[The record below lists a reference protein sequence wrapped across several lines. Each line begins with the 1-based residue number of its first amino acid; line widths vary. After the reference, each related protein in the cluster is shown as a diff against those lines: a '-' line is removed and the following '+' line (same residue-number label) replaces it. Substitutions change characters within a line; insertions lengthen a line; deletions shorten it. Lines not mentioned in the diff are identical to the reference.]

1 MSKHCALF
9 PHELQILVVPFVCP
23 ISMVI
28 DAGGGYTFWQVRI
41 RSDQPTFTGAPS
53 KAAASNLAPLVAQQ
67 QEQQQQQMQQEQQQ
81 SGETAWDYGSGQRGS
96 QLEGGGGQSDMPYLV
111 GGGLGVPGSK
121 ARVMEIL
128 EAAGFADVKRVVE
141 VRPQVGHMTV
151 EVILLLRQFSL
162 PLACRCDLIFLELS
176 KVFTAEWLDY
186 NRSL

>member
-1 MSKHCALF
+1 MCLYSY
-9 PHELQILVVPFVCP
+9 
-23 ISMVI
+23 VI

-53 KAAASNLAPLVAQQ
+53 KAAASNSTPLVAQQ
-67 QEQQQQQMQQEQQQ
+67 QEQQEQQQ

-141 VRPQVGHMTV
+141 VRMY
-151 EVILLLRQFSL
+151 L
-162 PLACRCDLIFLELS
+162 
-176 KVFTAEWLDY
+176 
-186 NRSL
+186 

>member
-67 QEQQQQQMQQEQQQ
+67 QEQQEQQQ

-141 VRPQVGHMTV
+141 VRMY
-151 EVILLLRQFSL
+151 L
-162 PLACRCDLIFLELS
+162 
-176 KVFTAEWLDY
+176 
-186 NRSL
+186 